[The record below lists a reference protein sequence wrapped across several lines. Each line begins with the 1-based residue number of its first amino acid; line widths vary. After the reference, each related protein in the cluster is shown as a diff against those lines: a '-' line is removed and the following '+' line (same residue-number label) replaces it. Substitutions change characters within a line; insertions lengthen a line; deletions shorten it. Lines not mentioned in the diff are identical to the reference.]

1 MLPWELPRLV
11 LSVSSS
17 PSTLF
22 SRARTSPR
30 SLSRTRTRTLKN
42 TNAHTHVHLAGN
54 RSLPT
59 DNVLLFHSLSTNA
72 LTWQLGKHPAI
83 VTHEHARDQHTPTHQ
98 AHTHQHT
105 QLRKYPA
112 NATHEHARARTH
124 YDTHQYTHHHAQ
136 LGGQAAHIYP
146 RTSFRPWRG
155 TCAVVASEFVREF
168 VICWS
173 YVPTNS
179 VALPMRFIRRGQ
191 VPQRQGEE
199 RRGREETGGGEGRER
214 GHRRS

>member
-1 MLPWELPRLV
+1 MPWELPRLV

-98 AHTHQHT
+98 AHTHTNTHSLESIPLMQPTNMHVRAHT
-105 QLRKYPA
+105 TTHTNTLTTTHSLEGKPLIY
-112 NATHEHARARTH
+112 THEHRFAPGEVRV
-124 YDTHQYTHHHAQ
+124 Q
-136 LGGQAAHIYP
+136 L
-146 RTSFRPWRG
+146 WRVSS
-155 TCAVVASEFVREF
+155 CAS
-168 VICWS
+168 S
-173 YVPTNS
+173 
-179 VALPMRFIRRGQ
+179 
-191 VPQRQGEE
+191 
-199 RRGREETGGGEGRER
+199 
-214 GHRRS
+214 